1 VQALLDEG
9 LDLEVTF
16 AGGVADRAVH
26 AGMLRQVR
34 YPERVRFA
42 GSVDAAGKCVL
53 LSSAHVLALPSYYE
67 NEAHPLVILEAM
79 AAGLPVVSTRHGA
92 IPEAVSDGRTG
103 ILVAP
108 RDVTGLTGA
117 LRQLARD
124 PALRARLGGAG
135 RTRYEEHFTVE
146 RWADRMTD
154 VFCRAMVAV

>member
-1 VQALLDEG
+1 
-9 LDLEVTF
+9 
-16 AGGVADRAVH
+16 
-26 AGMLRQVR
+26 
-34 YPERVRFA
+34 
-42 GSVDAAGKCVL
+42 
-53 LSSAHVLALPSYYE
+53 
-67 NEAHPLVILEAM
+67 
-79 AAGLPVVSTRHGA
+79 
-92 IPEAVSDGRTG
+92 VSDGRTG